1 MNKIVRMRLFF
12 LLPLLL
18 YPTLSAKLQTS
29 DSQLKTHPRGL
40 GTKLKTD
47 TVRIPGT
54 TQTFLLALLP
64 GGAFRMGGDTPET
77 THEVTLD
84 SFWIG
89 THEVRFDEFS
99 LFQFKHLDS
108 DSAATPEFKSDAVAR
123 PSPPYFD
130 YTYGRS
136 KTGGYPAT
144 TMTQQ
149 AALRYCQ
156 WLSDKTGDFYRLPT
170 EAEWEYACRAGTT
183 TAYSWGDDP
192 ALAPEYAWFY
202 DNSSGSYQ
210 KTGTKRP
217 NPWGLYDMH
226 GNVMEWCLDFYTA
239 DYFQRLD
246 SLSVNP
252 LILPTKKHSRTVRG
266 GCFEDDVVALRSGA
280 RRKSEP
286 KWQARDPQIPK
297 SKWWNPDSPFL
308 GFRLVR
314 DTRKMPKTER
324 DAFFEKVIKD

>member
-1 MNKIVRMRLFF
+1 MHRC
-12 LLPLLL
+12 LLL
-18 YPTLSAKLQTS
+18 LLLLSPTLSTKLQTQNS
-29 DSQLKTHPRGL
+29 NPE
-40 GTKLKTD
+40 
-47 TVRIPGT
+47 TVRIPGSD
-54 TQTFLLALLP
+54 QSFQLVLLP
-64 GGAFRMGGDTPET
+64 GGAFRMSGETPET

-84 SFWIG
+84 PFWIG
-89 THEVRFDEFS
+89 THEVTWDLYS
-99 LFQFKHLDS
+99 LFQFKHQDS
-108 DSAATPEFKSDAVAR
+108 DSAATDGYKADAVAR
-123 PSPPYFD
+123 PTPPYFD
-130 YTYGRS
+130 YTYGRG

-156 WLSDKTGDFYRLPT
+156 WLSEKTGDFYRLPT
-170 EAEWEYACRAGTT
+170 EAEWEYACRAGAS
-183 TAYSWGDDP
+183 TAYSWGDDL
-192 ALAPEYAWFY
+192 ALAPEYAWFF

-210 KTGTKRP
+210 KTGLKKP
-217 NPWGLYDMH
+217 NAWGLYDMH

-239 DYFQRLD
+239 DYFSQLD
-246 SLSVNP
+246 SSSVNP

-266 GCFEDDVVALRSGA
+266 GCFEDDVTALRSAA

-314 DTRKMPKTER
+314 ETRKTTKAER

>member
-1 MNKIVRMRLFF
+1 MQRYWLLIYLFGIFNLPSVLSQMR
-12 LLPLLL
+12 
-18 YPTLSAKLQTS
+18 TE
-29 DSQLKTHPRGL
+29 
-40 GTKLKTD
+40 
-47 TVRIPGT
+47 TVHIPGSS
-54 TQTFLLALLP
+54 QAFQLALLP
-64 GGAFRMGGDTPET
+64 AGAFLMGGDSALA
-77 THEVTLD
+77 THTVTLD

-89 THEVRFDEFS
+89 VHEVTFDAFS
-99 LFQFKHLDS
+99 LFRFKHLDS
-108 DSAATPEFKSDAVAR
+108 DTAATAGFKADAVAR
-123 PSPPYFD
+123 PTPPYFD
-130 YTYGRS
+130 FTYGRG
-136 KTGGYPAT
+136 KEGGYPAT

-183 TAYSWGDDP
+183 TAWSWGDDP
-192 ALAPEYAWFY
+192 ARAPEYAWFY
-202 DNSSGSYQ
+202 DNSSGAYQ
-210 KTGTKRP
+210 QVGTKKP

-226 GNVMEWCLDFYTA
+226 GNVMEWCLDFYVP
-239 DYFQRLD
+239 DYYARLD
-246 SLSVNP
+246 SSSVNP

-266 GCFEDDVVALRSGA
+266 GSFEDDVAALRSAA

-314 DTRKMPKTER
+314 ETRSTTKAER
-324 DAFFEKVIKD
+324 DAFFETVIKD